1 MSRSFAIADTCFLID
16 WARYR
21 GRDLLFKLY
30 VVYVPESVLREVKSE
45 STIAWIASR
54 LASGDLALFTETES
68 EVEEARSIVERS
80 RRMPNMPG
88 VDLPEAVCIAVGR
101 RRGYVVLTENRGAL
115 KFVELAEDYAGVTI
129 RRSLEILSQL
139 QLRGHLR
146 PDCGDPA
153 LRFREYEE
161 DTKHLFPRKDLLNA
175 VAVIRRELCGE
186 AQEVGGA

>member
-30 VVYVPESVLREVKSE
+30 IVYIPESVLREVKSE
-45 STIAWIASR
+45 TTIAWIASK

-68 EVEEARSIVERS
+68 EVEEARSVMERS
-80 RRMPNMPG
+80 RKMPNMPA
-88 VDLPEAVCIAVGR
+88 VDLPEAICIAAGR

-115 KFVELAEDYAGVTI
+115 KFVELAQDYSGVTI
-129 RRSLEILSQL
+129 HRSLEILLEL
-139 QLRGHLR
+139 QLKGYLQ
-146 PDCGDPA
+146 PDCRDPA

-175 VAVIRRELCGE
+175 VATIKRELCRE
-186 AQEVGGA
+186 T